1 MADLK
6 EQDDMQILL
15 ALIAV
20 LAVPVRLARPTR
32 GLHASAYGYTRGLAA
47 EVRRRS
53 RRVRRYANNLP
64 EAVRVCCA

>member
-1 MADLK
+1 
-6 EQDDMQILL
+6 MQILL

-32 GLHASAYGYTRGLAA
+32 GLHASSYGYVWGLTS

-53 RRVRRYANNLP
+53 RRVRRYAHNLP
-64 EAVRVCCA
+64 EAVRTCCA